1 MAREDLLDW
10 ARDRFAPLG
19 FHERKTFSCPS
30 FYRGRTLLAFL
41 YEDGLCIKCDAA
53 RARQAIHEDP
63 ETYRPFAPRKGI
75 MKNWLLIVHPEL
87 DGYEAEWPRI
97 TREFAAAES
106 SPGRALSRKSVK
118 KQ

>member
-10 ARDRFAPLG
+10 ARDRFALFV

-41 YEDGLCIKCDAA
+41 YEDGLCIKCNAA
-53 RARQAIHEDP
+53 RARQAIQEDP
-63 ETYRPFAPRKGI
+63 ETYRPFAPGKGI

-87 DGYEAEWPRI
+87 QGYEDDWSRI
-97 TREFAAAES
+97 TREFSEAES
-106 SPGRALSRKSVK
+106 SPRHPLSRRSVI